1 MTHIPDGDVV
11 ARVDPSAMLSLL
23 DEFSATVTGD
33 FSTQEILQEL
43 AVGVTN
49 LLGLAGAS
57 VTTPSRSGE
66 LLLLAY
72 ATKRPVEQLD
82 RVQEAFQSG
91 PCIEAHMTG
100 EAVSVE
106 DVAHDD
112 RWPAYREKAV
122 ELGLR
127 SMTAIP
133 LLARGEALGALTL
146 YRAEPVALSRAE
158 LAAART
164 LANLAASYLVVALDR
179 ELAAQA
185 QGELEHLAAHDP
197 LTGLPTRRVFFDELD
212 EALTHVRRAVSTVG
226 VLFIDVDG
234 LKRVNDTYG
243 HALGDQLLTTC
254 VERIRAALRPDDLLA
269 RLAGDEF
276 VVVLEHL
283 ASADVACGVAQRICD
298 SLALPMLTEGHVL
311 QPSASIGIAVSD
323 EPGVTSD
330 LLVSQADAAM
340 YQAKRR
346 RKGTF
351 QLFDPVVHASEQAEA
366 ISYEQLS
373 SELETAIREDQLE
386 VHYQPIL
393 ELIDPRTGTGE
404 EPRGSFV
411 APGTLYAVEA
421 LVRWRHPR
429 HGLLTAGAFIG
440 AAVRSGLIVELGAW
454 VLRTACRQL
463 VTWDALLGRRAPR
476 RLFVN
481 VSPAELSHP
490 GLLER
495 ITHDLTAAGLA
506 GDRLTLEITENGPLD
521 SSTFPAEVIDGLRR
535 LGCHLAIDDF
545 GTGHSTLG
553 RVVEIPASVLKID
566 QSFSNALPG
575 SLESAAVISSA
586 LLLGH
591 NLRRTVVV
599 EGVETEEALRALQ
612 ELGTT
617 HFQGFHLALPQH
629 PDALTDT
636 LLEAPGPDLP
646 RAVGQLGG

>member
-1 MTHIPDGDVV
+1 MTQIPDSAVA
-11 ARVDPSAMLSLL
+11 ARVDPSAMLTLL
-23 DEFSATVTGD
+23 DELSATVTGE
-33 FSTQEILQEL
+33 FSVQDILQEL
-43 AVGVTN
+43 AEGVAG
-49 LLGLAGAS
+49 LLGLAGAAVS
-57 VTTPSRSGE
+57 TPSRSGE
-66 LLLLAY
+66 LLLVAY
-72 ATKRPVEQLD
+72 ATPLPVERLD
-82 RVQEAFQSG
+82 RVQEAFQQG
-91 PCIEAHMTG
+91 PCVDAHASG
-100 EAVSVE
+100 QVVAVPDLAQHE
-106 DVAHDD
+106 G
-112 RWPAYREKAV
+112 WPAYQARAV

-127 SMTAIP
+127 SVTAIP
-133 LLARGEALGALTL
+133 LLARGERLGALTL
-146 YRAEPVALSRAE
+146 YRAEPVALSAGE

-164 LANLAASYLVVALDR
+164 LANLAASYLVVAMDR
-179 ELAAQA
+179 EVAERAKD
-185 QGELEHLAAHDP
+185 ELEHLAAHDP
-197 LTGLPTRRVFFDELD
+197 LTGLPTRRVFFEELD
-212 EALTHVRRAVSTVG
+212 GALTGVMPDVSTVG

-243 HALGDQLLTTC
+243 HALGDQLLLT
-254 VERIRAALRPDDLLA
+254 VAERIRAALRPDDLLA

-283 ASADVACGVAQRICD
+283 ASAAVACGVAQRICD
-298 SLALPMLTEGHVL
+298 SLALPLVSEGHLL

-346 RKGTF
+346 RKGSF

-373 SELETAIREDQLE
+373 SELEAAIREEQLE

-393 ELIDPRTGTGE
+393 ELIDPRTGDDA
-404 EPRGSFV
+404 PDPL
-411 APGTLYAVEA
+411 ADPGTLYAVEA

-481 VSPAELSHP
+481 VSPAELSAP

-495 ITHDLTAAGLA
+495 ITADLTAAGLA

-566 QSFSNALPG
+566 QSFSSGLPG

-629 PDALTDT
+629 PDALTDA
-636 LLEAPGPDLP
+636 LLEAGGPGVQ
-646 RAVGQLGG
+646 RALGQLGA

>member
-1 MTHIPDGDVV
+1 MTHLPHGAV
-11 ARVDPSAMLSLL
+11 ATRVDPSAMLSLL
-23 DEFSATVTGD
+23 DEFSATVTEE
-33 FSTQEILQEL
+33 FSVHDILAEL
-43 AVGVTN
+43 AEGITG
-49 LLGLAGAS
+49 LLGLAGAGVS
-57 VTTPSRSGE
+57 TPSRSGE

-72 ATKRPVEQLD
+72 ATQSPVEQLD

-91 PCIEAHMTG
+91 PCTDAQASG
-100 EAVSVE
+100 RVVAVADLAV
-106 DVAHDD
+106 DGA
-112 RWPAYREKAV
+112 WPAYQEKAAR
-122 ELGLR
+122 LGLR
-127 SMTAIP
+127 SVTAIP
-133 LLARGEALGALTL
+133 LVARGERLGVLTL
-146 YRAEPVALSRAE
+146 YRAEPVALSAGE

-164 LANLAASYLVVALDR
+164 FANLAASYLVVALDR

-197 LTGLPTRRVFFDELD
+197 LTGLPTRRVFFDQLD
-212 EALTHVRRAVSTVG
+212 DALRSGRKNRSRVG

-243 HALGDQLLTTC
+243 HALGDLLLITC
-254 VERIRAALRPDDLLA
+254 VERIRAALRPEDLLA

-276 VVVLEHL
+276 VVVLEDV
-283 ASADVACGVAQRICD
+283 ASADVACTVAQRICD
-298 SLALPMLTEGHVL
+298 SLALPLLSDGHVL

-323 EPGVTSD
+323 DPTTTSD

-340 YQAKRR
+340 YRAKRR

-351 QLFDPVVHASEQAEA
+351 QLFDPIVHASEQAEA

-393 ELIDPRTGTGE
+393 ELIDPRAAASGGY
-404 EPRGSFV
+404 V
-411 APGTLYAVEA
+411 DPGTLYAVEA

-429 HGLLTAGAFIG
+429 HGLLSAGAFIG

-495 ITHDLTAAGLA
+495 ITHDLTAAGLS

-566 QSFSNALPG
+566 QSFSSALPG
-575 SLESAAVISSA
+575 SLESAAVISAS

-629 PDALTDT
+629 PDVLTDT
-636 LLEAPGPDLP
+636 LMEAPGPEVP
-646 RAVGQLGG
+646 RPVGRLGA

>member
-1 MTHIPDGDVV
+1 MTQIPDGDVV
-11 ARVDPSAMLSLL
+11 AGVDAGAMLSLL
-23 DEFSATVTGD
+23 DELSATVTGD
-33 FSTQEILQEL
+33 FSVQDILQQL
-43 AVGVTN
+43 AEGVTD
-49 LLGLAGAS
+49 LLGLAGAGVS
-57 VTTPSRSGE
+57 TPSRTGE
-66 LLLLAY
+66 LLVVAY
-72 ATKRPVEQLD
+72 ATQRRVEQLD
-82 RVQEAFQSG
+82 RVQEALQAGPAPDAHVSGRVVASRDLRVEGAWPHFQQR
-91 PCIEAHMTG
+91 AT
-100 EAVSVE
+100 
-106 DVAHDD
+106 
-112 RWPAYREKAV
+112 
-122 ELGLR
+122 ELGLP
-127 SMTAIP
+127 SVTAVP
-133 LLARGEALGALTL
+133 LRARGEALGVLTL
-146 YRAEPVALSRAE
+146 YRSEPVGLGRGE
-158 LAAART
+158 LAAVRT
-164 LANLAASYLVVALDR
+164 LANLAASYLVVAIDR
-179 ELAAQA
+179 EAAAQA
-185 QGELEHLAAHDP
+185 QGELAHQAAHDP
-197 LTGLPTRRVFFDELD
+197 LTGLPTRRVFFEQLD
-212 EALTHVRRAVSTVG
+212 EALTLVRRDLSTVG

-243 HALGDQLLTTC
+243 HALGDQLLLTC
-254 VERIRAALRPDDLLA
+254 AERIRAALRPDDLLA

-283 ASADVACGVAQRICD
+283 ASADVACTVAQRICD
-298 SLALPMLTEGHVL
+298 SLALPMLTEGHLL

-340 YQAKRR
+340 YRAKRR
-346 RKGTF
+346 RKGSF

-373 SELETAIREDQLE
+373 SELETAIRDEQLE

-393 ELIDPRTGTGE
+393 EIMDPRI
-404 EPRGSFV
+404 GSARPDPLA
-411 APGTLYAVEA
+411 APGALYAVEA

-429 HGLLTAGAFIG
+429 HGLLSAGAFIG

-463 VTWDALLGRRAPR
+463 VTWDAVLGRRAPR

-481 VSPAELSHP
+481 VSPAELSDP

-495 ITHDLTAAGLA
+495 ITRDLSAAGLA

-566 QSFSNALPG
+566 QSFTSALPG
-575 SLESAAVISSA
+575 SVESAAVISSA

-629 PDALTDT
+629 PDALTDAI
-636 LLEAPGPDLP
+636 LESAGTGE
-646 RAVGQLGG
+646 RRSVGRIGA

>member
-1 MTHIPDGDVV
+1 MTHTSDGDVV
-11 ARVDPSAMLSLL
+11 AGVDAGAMLSLL
-23 DEFSATVTGD
+23 DELSATVTGD
-33 FSTQEILQEL
+33 FSVQDILQEL
-43 AVGVTN
+43 AEGVTD
-49 LLGLAGAS
+49 LLGLAGAGVS
-57 VTTPSRSGE
+57 TPSRTGE
-66 LLLLAY
+66 LLVVAY
-72 ATKRPVEQLD
+72 ATQRRVEQLD
-82 RVQEAFQSG
+82 RVQEALQTGPAPDAHASG
-91 PCIEAHMTG
+91 R
-100 EAVSVE
+100 V
-106 DVAHDD
+106 VAAGDLRAEG
-112 RWPAYREKAV
+112 RWPHFQQRAT
-122 ELGLR
+122 ELGLP
-127 SMTAIP
+127 SVTAVP
-133 LLARGEALGALTL
+133 LRARGEALGVLTL
-146 YRAEPVALSRAE
+146 YRTEPGGLGRGE
-158 LAAART
+158 LAAVRT
-164 LANLAASYLVVALDR
+164 LANLAASYLVVAIDR
-179 ELAAQA
+179 EAAARA
-185 QGELEHLAAHDP
+185 QGELAHQAAHDP
-197 LTGLPTRRVFFDELD
+197 LTGLPTRRVFFEQLD
-212 EALTHVRRAVSTVG
+212 EALTLVRRDLSTVG

-243 HALGDQLLTTC
+243 HALGDQLLLTC
-254 VERIRAALRPDDLLA
+254 AERIRAALRPDDLLA

-283 ASADVACGVAQRICD
+283 ASADAACSVAQRICD
-298 SLALPMLTEGHVL
+298 SLALPMLTEGHIL

-340 YQAKRR
+340 YRAKRR
-346 RKGTF
+346 RKGSF

-373 SELETAIREDQLE
+373 SELETAIREEQLE

-393 ELIDPRTGTGE
+393 EIMDPRIGAARTD
-404 EPRGSFV
+404 PL
-411 APGTLYAVEA
+411 ALPGALYAVEA

-429 HGLLTAGAFIG
+429 HGLLSAGAFIG
-440 AAVRSGLIVELGAW
+440 AAVRSGLIVDLGAW

-463 VTWDALLGRRAPR
+463 VTWDAVLGRRAPR

-481 VSPAELSHP
+481 VSPAELSDP

-495 ITHDLTAAGLA
+495 ITADLTSAGLA

-575 SLESAAVISSA
+575 SVESAAVISSA

-629 PDALTDT
+629 PDALTDAI
-636 LLEAPGPDLP
+636 LESAELGE
-646 RAVGQLGG
+646 RRVVGR

>member
-1 MTHIPDGDVV
+1 MTHTPDGDVV
-11 ARVDPSAMLSLL
+11 ARVDAGAMLSLL
-23 DEFSATVTGD
+23 DELSATVTGD
-33 FSTQEILQEL
+33 FSVQDILQEL
-43 AVGVTN
+43 AEGIVD
-49 LLGLAGAS
+49 LLGLAGAGVS
-57 VTTPSRSGE
+57 TPSPRGE
-66 LLLLAY
+66 LLVVAY
-72 ATKRPVEQLD
+72 ATQRRVEQLD
-82 RVQEAFQSG
+82 RVQEALQAGPAPDAHASGRVVASPDLAVVGEWPHFQ
-91 PCIEAHMTG
+91 ERAT
-100 EAVSVE
+100 
-106 DVAHDD
+106 
-112 RWPAYREKAV
+112 
-122 ELGLR
+122 ELGLA
-127 SMTAIP
+127 SVTAVP
-133 LLARGEALGALTL
+133 LRARGEALGVLTL
-146 YRAEPVALSRAE
+146 YRAEPVPLGRAE

-164 LANLAASYLVVALDR
+164 LANLAASYLVVAIDR
-179 ELAAQA
+179 EAAAQT
-185 QGELEHLAAHDP
+185 QGELAHQAAHDP
-197 LTGLPTRRVFFDELD
+197 LTGLPTRRVFFEQLD
-212 EALTHVRRAVSTVG
+212 EALTLVRRDLSTVG

-243 HALGDQLLTTC
+243 HALGDQLLLTC
-254 VERIRAALRPDDLLA
+254 AERIRAALRPDDLLA

-283 ASADVACGVAQRICD
+283 ASADVACAVAQRICD

-340 YQAKRR
+340 YRAKRR
-346 RKGTF
+346 RKGSF

-373 SELETAIREDQLE
+373 SELETAIREEQLE

-393 ELIDPRTGTGE
+393 EIVDPRI
-404 EPRGSFV
+404 GSARPDPLTV
-411 APGTLYAVEA
+411 PGSLYAVEA

-429 HGLLTAGAFIG
+429 HGLLSAGAFIG
-440 AAVRSGLIVELGAW
+440 AAVRSGFIVELGAW

-463 VTWDALLGRRAPR
+463 VTWDAVLGRRAPR

-481 VSPAELSHP
+481 VSPAELSDP

-495 ITHDLTAAGLA
+495 ITRDLTAAGLA

-521 SSTFPAEVIDGLRR
+521 SSSFPAEVVDGLRR

-566 QSFSNALPG
+566 RSFSSALPG

-629 PDALTDT
+629 PDALTDAI
-636 LLEAPGPDLP
+636 LESAGVGER
-646 RAVGQLGG
+646 RAAGRLGA